1 MSLKYI
7 FPYSDIAI
15 TREAR
20 QLAEGHPMANDV
32 SFLRGLTIAMP
43 FLLTDASRAEFIA
56 YAEAYA
62 QSEKDRTRL
71 ASVDPRDVG
80 AAAVYA
86 LRAER
91 SRLSGNTAPS
101 QDAGTV
107 AVGAAGDQRQHAE

>member
-20 QLAEGHPMANDV
+20 QLAEGHPMASDV

-43 FLLTDASRAEFIA
+43 FLLPDAPRDEFVA

-62 QSEKDRTRL
+62 RSEKDRTRL
-71 ASVDPRDVG
+71 ASVDPRDAGV
-80 AAAVYA
+80 AAVDA

-91 SRLSGNTAPS
+91 LRLSGKTASP
-101 QDAGTV
+101 Q
-107 AVGAAGDQRQHAE
+107 